1 MALKNCY
8 NYWQQAII
16 LLITISVFCFWYFA
30 FPYVIVIR
38 ESLLLFLWNS
48 GYFMERIAIP
58 GGLAQYI
65 GEGLVQFFRNPL
77 NGALIYALLFV
88 TEQWLTN
95 QLLKQAFPTWK
106 KAIRFAL
113 SLIPPII
120 LWRIAMIPE
129 VPLTPTIAII
139 LVMAL
144 MFGLTFLPKKIRAIS
159 TCVLLPIVY
168 WFTGPAAILL
178 VFCAVRWMP
187 LTAILFAGSLIGS
200 SWIAPYPL
208 QKIAMGIDY
217 YWGKERN
224 IGTYEQM
231 ECDMLVR
238 MNQWSDI
245 ISKFQ
250 YSNSA
255 TVTSAVRLA
264 NFETGQIGR
273 QELFAS
279 MVVPKELQSGTP
291 TIFSSNGLHLSVN
304 FESLTAAYMVSDIAI
319 QMYLPTISQRAAFE
333 AMEFTP
339 NYNKSGRALQRLVQ
353 TNMITGNY
361 KTALKYLS
369 ILEETTFYREWAH
382 EMRHMAE
389 HPQLVKKNPF
399 FKQAQEAYANAED
412 MFFI

>member
-1 MALKNCY
+1 MTVNNCY
-8 NYWQQAII
+8 HYWQQAII

-30 FPYVIVIR
+30 FPYVIIIR

-48 GYFMERIAIP
+48 SYFMERIVVP

-77 NGALIYALLFV
+77 NGAIIYALLFL
-88 TEQWLTN
+88 TEQWLTS
-95 QLLKQAFPTWK
+95 QLLKLAFPTWK
-106 KAIRFAL
+106 KTVRFAL

-120 LWRIAMIPE
+120 LWRVAMIPE

-139 LVMAL
+139 LVMAMML
-144 MFGLTFLPKKIRAIS
+144 GISYLPKKVRVICI
-159 TCVLLPIVY
+159 CVLMPVVY
-168 WFTGPAAILL
+168 WLTGPAAILMVL
-178 VFCAVRWMP
+178 CAVRWIP
-187 LTAILFAGSLIGS
+187 LTATLFTGCLIGS

-208 QKIAMGIDY
+208 QKIAQGVDY

-238 MNQWSDI
+238 MNQWTDI

-264 NFETGQIGR
+264 NYETGQIGR

-279 MVVPKELQSGTP
+279 MMVPQELQSGVP
-291 TIFSSNGLHLSVN
+291 SIFSSNGLHLTVN
-304 FESLTAAYMVSDIAI
+304 FESLTAAYMVSDIAM
-319 QMYLPTISQRAAFE
+319 QMNLPTISQRAAFE
-333 AMEFTP
+333 AMEFAP
-339 NYNKSGRALQRLVQ
+339 NFNKSGRALQRLVQ
-353 TNMITGNY
+353 TNIITGHY

-382 EMRHMAE
+382 EMRHLAE
-389 HPQLVKKNPF
+389 HPQHVKNNPF
-399 FKQAQEAYANAED
+399 FKQAQEAYAKTED